1 MGSYDCT
8 QKDPVLG
15 LMPRCCRLDIPQ
27 KFHFHFALSPT
38 KCVADWF
45 SLFWAGVEVEGGAGC
60 WALQHVRS

>member
-38 KCVADWF
+38 KCVADLGF
-45 SLFWAGVEVEGGAGC
+45 LSFGQGLRLRVGLGAGPC
-60 WALQHVRS
+60 SM